1 MTYKDLVIL
10 ESDVEM
16 EPRAQRAL
24 RGFSTMAAP
33 APLASFVAEVKG
45 VKFHDCRRLRACR
58 SERVVLRRQPYNAY
72 DANCVEVQLQRG
84 RRLLGHLEAAVAAH
98 LSPLMRDVPVEVAG

>member
-45 VKFHDCRRLRACR
+45 VKFHDCCGLRACG
-58 SERVVLRRQPYNAY
+58 SA
-72 DANCVEVQLQRG
+72 
-84 RRLLGHLEAAVAAH
+84 
-98 LSPLMRDVPVEVAG
+98 